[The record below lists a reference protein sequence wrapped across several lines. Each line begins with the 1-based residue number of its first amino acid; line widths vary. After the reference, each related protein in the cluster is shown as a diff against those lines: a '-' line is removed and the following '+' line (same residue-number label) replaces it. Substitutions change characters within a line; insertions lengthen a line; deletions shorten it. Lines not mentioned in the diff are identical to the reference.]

1 MSYLSQ
7 SAIDE
12 IGFLSI
18 GKNVKISSK
27 ASIYGPDRISIG
39 SNVRIDDYCI
49 ISASNREFRIGSFVH
64 IAAYS
69 LIVGNER
76 VEMMDFS
83 GLSSRVSVYSSS
95 DDYSGTWMTNPTVP
109 DEFTGVKHA
118 PVTIGKHVMVGAG
131 SIILPGS
138 SLEEGVAVGALSLIK
153 GRCKEFGVYFGSPAK
168 RISERKKDI
177 LRLES
182 EFLASV
188 MDSKGKIA

>member
-1 MSYLSQ
+1 M
-7 SAIDE
+7 
-12 IGFLSI
+12 
-18 GKNVKISSK
+18 N
-27 ASIYGPDRISIG
+27 
-39 SNVRIDDYCI
+39 
-49 ISASNREFRIGSFVH
+49 
-64 IAAYS
+64 
-69 LIVGNER
+69 
-76 VEMMDFS
+76 
-83 GLSSRVSVYSSS
+83 
-95 DDYSGTWMTNPTVP
+95 
-109 DEFTGVKHA
+109 FTGVKHA
-118 PVTIGKHVMVGAG
+118 PVTIGKHVIVGAG